1 MALIDKTSIG
11 TGNTIQ
17 AEHITRIIDA
27 LNESGS
33 YDIIATGSFTGSF
46 TGDGSGLTGV
56 TVTSTPSATSASYAV
71 TASHALYAV
80 SASYEINYE
89 TSSSYAD
96 FAQTA
101 SYITVAQTA
110 SYVTG
115 AHVDGAIALATSSS
129 YADFAQTA
137 SYVVTAQSAS
147 YIDINNIDGEIT
159 ATTASYIL
167 GSNVSGAVATATS
180 SSYSTNSKQLERIT
194 RTVYEFT
201 TTDATPYVQDSI
213 AGSNYG
219 RYIKAIVIG
228 NSSAGSLGGE
238 FTKFYDVALVGGT
251 TELSSTGTLSDNIAG
266 TPLFSIS
273 DVAQF
278 TATGVAATTIDWRVI
293 IEQSDI

>member
-46 TGDGSGLTGV
+46 TGHGSGLTGV
-56 TVTSTPSATSASYAV
+56 TVTPTLSATSASYAV

-89 TSSSYAD
+89 
-96 FAQTA
+96 
-101 SYITVAQTA
+101 
-110 SYVTG
+110 
-115 AHVDGAIALATSSS
+115 TSSS

>member
-27 LNESGS
+27 LNGSGS
-33 YDIIATGSFTGSF
+33 YDIVATGSFTGSF
-46 TGDGSGLTGV
+46 VGNGAGLNGITA
-56 TVTSTPSATSASYAV
+56 TTATSASYAI
-71 TASHALYAV
+71 TSSHALYAI

-89 TSSSYAD
+89 
-96 FAQTA
+96 
-101 SYITVAQTA
+101 
-110 SYVTG
+110 
-115 AHVDGAIALATSSS
+115 TSSS

-201 TTDATPYVQDSI
+201 TTNATPYVENLTFGGI
-213 AGSNYG
+213 NYG

-228 NSSAGSLGGE
+228 NSTTGLHTGSLGGE
-238 FTKFYDVALVGGT
+238 FSKFYDVQSFGGGT
-251 TELSSTGTLSDNIAG
+251 TELSSTGTLSTNMSLLPA
-266 TPLFSIS
+266 FSIS

-278 TATGVAATTIDWRVI
+278 TATGVTSTTIDWRVI
-293 IEQSDI
+293 IERSDI